1 VGERVGP
8 LRVPSL
14 RLVNRGHVLRQ
25 LGTAGM
31 AGSLGL
37 RTIAVDAE
45 PPLETTKLRL
55 VKIPSICQARSTPF
69 ATRPG

>member
-1 VGERVGP
+1 MGERVGP

-14 RLVNRGHVLRQ
+14 RLVNRRHVLRQ
-25 LGTAGM
+25 LTAGM
-31 AGSLGL
+31 AGSPGL
-37 RTIAVDAE
+37 RAIAVDAE

-55 VKIPSICQARSTPF
+55 VKIPSICPARSTPF